1 MRKKLAFVFPGQGSQ
16 SVGMGKL
23 LSDQESWAN
32 DAYRSLDNTLG
43 FPLSKY
49 CFEGP
54 ESELLRTEVTQPA
67 IVATSSLLCRS
78 LVQEGIIP
86 DCTAGHSVGEYS
98 ALVASGVLEFEKAV
112 ELVHIRGKL
121 MDAACPQGT
130 GSMAA
135 LIGMNEEQARLMLA
149 QLDLGVET
157 LDIAGLNCPGQV
169 VIAGHVNA
177 LKIAIERIREFGGR
191 MGMMLSVSGPF
202 HSRLMVSAEADLSLR
217 LNTTSFADAKIPI
230 YPNVNPVA
238 ITDKEQIKVC
248 LMAQLT
254 KPVLWE
260 KTIVQMI
267 ADGVSAFVEFGGG
280 NVLAGMIRK
289 IDKQAQ
295 VYAVSDPKDLD
306 KVCGALRSSQIVGV

>member
-1 MRKKLAFVFPGQGSQ
+1 MRKKIAFVFPGQGSQ

-23 LSDQESWAN
+23 LAEQAPWAQE
-32 DAYRSLDNTLG
+32 AYLSLDKNLG
-43 FPLSKY
+43 ISLSRY

-54 ESELLRTEVTQPA
+54 ESELLRTEITQPA
-67 IVATSSLLCRS
+67 IVATSSLLCQS
-78 LVQEGIIP
+78 LIREGISP

-98 ALVASGVLEFEKAV
+98 ALVASGALDIESAV
-112 ELVHIRGKL
+112 SLVHIRGKL

-135 LIGMNEEQARLMLA
+135 LIGMNEEQVTLMIEK
-149 QLDLGVET
+149 LDLGGES

-177 LKIAIERIREFGGR
+177 LKTAVEKIREFGGR

-202 HSRLMVSAEADLSLR
+202 HSRLMASAERELSEKLQAA
-217 LNTTSFADAKIPI
+217 SFTDAKIPV

-238 ITDKEQIKVC
+238 VTDREKIKAC

-267 ADGVSAFVEFGGG
+267 ADGVVAFVEFGGG
-280 NVLAGMIRK
+280 NVLSGMIRK

-295 VYAVSDPKDLD
+295 VYPVSEPKDVA
-306 KVCGALRSSQIVGV
+306 KVCETLRSNQMVGA